1 MIEELFKVPVTKS
14 PRLLWIEKHRVKTRQ
29 TPAWEEGL
37 EDEDGNDLEKWYAS
51 DDDWR
56 HGYGGD
62 TEDNALAAWAEAR
75 GKLLWFEE
83 GLS

>member
-1 MIEELFKVPVTKS
+1 MSEELFKVPVTKS
-14 PRLLWIEKHRVKTRQ
+14 PRLLWIEKHRIEVRPTKDWQ
-29 TPAWEEGL
+29 PGME
-37 EDEDGNDLEKWYAS
+37 
-51 DDDWR
+51 DDDGDEVER
-56 HGYGGD
+56 FYATDDGVHMHGGD